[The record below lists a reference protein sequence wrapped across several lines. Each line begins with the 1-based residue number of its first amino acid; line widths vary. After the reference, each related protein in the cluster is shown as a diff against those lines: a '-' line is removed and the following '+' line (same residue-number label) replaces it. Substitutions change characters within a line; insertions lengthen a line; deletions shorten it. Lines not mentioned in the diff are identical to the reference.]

1 MDTCGGRFREET
13 LNVTVSSDCFQL
25 LGDKRS
31 NLFNQE
37 KRRKRLG
44 AQGEK
49 KKGKQIYWVNV
60 LESLGNF
67 RPT

>member
-13 LNVTVSSDCFQL
+13 LSVIVSSDCFQL
-25 LGDKRS
+25 LRDKRS
-31 NLFNQE
+31 NLFNWE

-49 KKGKQIYWVNV
+49 RR
-60 LESLGNF
+60 ESKFTG
-67 RPT
+67 